1 MEEIKVGEYIRTIEP
16 YGEIFKVIGIG
27 KEEVL
32 IVDSYENSLV
42 ATGYVKKH
50 SSNIIDVIEV
60 GDYVNGYKVKGKTN
74 NKVLVNYYMYSEQ
87 LAGGFW
93 LTFYEDEIKNIVT
106 HEQFNSIKYEVI

>member
-32 IVDSYENSLV
+32 FVDSYENSLV

-60 GDYVNGYKVKGKTN
+60 GDYVNGYKV
-74 NKVLVNYYMYSEQ
+74 SEIK
-87 LAGGFW
+87 AETIHCEIEIGFMKY
-93 LTFYEDEIKNIVT
+93 FYEDEIKNIVT